1 MSAPDMTWAMAW
13 DMSWAKAFSLF
24 FLTFFS
30 EDAATLGGAA
40 MATAGMLA
48 TPLSLAACFLGIWLG
63 DLGLYALARYFG
75 RPFLKQNWVR
85 RRVNEDRLAKSEA
98 WWKRRGLLV
107 LLVARFVPGL
117 RLPTYLI
124 AGTLAVPF
132 LSFAVV
138 TALMGLIWVPLIFVL
153 VWVAGTQA
161 VTWYAA
167 ARGALII
174 GAASVLILI
183 AAFFFFRNRLA
194 ALMRTPGMQRWL
206 QWEFWPAR
214 LFYIPVG
221 LNYVRLGLKY
231 RGFNL
236 PTISNPGMLTG
247 GLVGESKQAIL
258 KDLFDTSPDFTARAA
273 LIERGLPQ
281 ARMAM
286 FEALCRE
293 HNLTLPVVLKP
304 NVAQR
309 GSGFKLVRQAEDARD
324 YLARVTGEVV
334 LQEYAPGPC
343 EIGIFYYRF
352 PEETRGRIF
361 AITEKVFPE
370 IVGDGQRSVE
380 DLIRA
385 DARAV
390 IMAGTYLKRHDA
402 IRGKILAM
410 GERLK
415 LVEAG
420 NHCQGC
426 IFRDGMHLWSE
437 ALEDRIDRISRQMP
451 GFFIGR
457 YDVRYPTDEEI
468 KRGENFKVL
477 ELNGASSEATS
488 IYDAR
493 NSIFRAYATL
503 FRQWDLVFAIGAAN
517 RKLGHRPAALALLR
531 EEWKKYQELSA
542 CYPMAD

>member
-1 MSAPDMTWAMAW
+1 MSALDVTWA
-13 DMSWAKAFSLF
+13 KIFSLF

-40 MATAGMLA
+40 MAAAGLLA
-48 TPLSLAACFLGIWLG
+48 TPLGLAACFLGIWLG

-75 RPFLKQNWVR
+75 RPFLKQTWVR

-98 WWKRRGLLV
+98 WWRRRGLLV
-107 LLVARFVPGL
+107 LLAARFVPGL

-153 VWVAGTQA
+153 VWVAGTEA

-167 ARGALII
+167 AKGALII
-174 GAASVLILI
+174 GAVSALGVAGAGFL
-183 AAFFFFRNRLA
+183 FRARLVSLLRA
-194 ALMRTPGMQRWL
+194 PRMQRWL

-221 LNYVRLGLKY
+221 VNYVRLGIKY

-258 KDLFDTSPDFTARAA
+258 EDLFETSPDFTARSA
-273 LIERGLPQ
+273 LIGRGLAN
-281 ARMAM
+281 ARMAA
-286 FEALCRE
+286 FEQLCRE
-293 HNLTLPVVLKP
+293 HRFALPVVLKP

-309 GSGFKLVRQAEDARD
+309 GSGFRLVRHLEDARD
-324 YLARVTGEVV
+324 YLARVTGDVV

-370 IVGDGQRSVE
+370 IIGDGRRSVE
-380 DLIRA
+380 ALIRA

-390 IMAGTYLKRHDA
+390 IMAGTYLKRHEA
-402 IRGKILAM
+402 IRGKVLAA

-426 IFRDGMHLWSE
+426 IFRDGMHLLTD
-437 ALEDRIDRISRQMP
+437 ALEDRIDSISRLMP

-457 YDVRYPTDEEI
+457 YDVRYANDADI
-468 KRGENFKVL
+468 RRGEKFKIL

-493 NSIFRAYATL
+493 NSLFRAYATL

-542 CYPMAD
+542 YYPMAD

>member
-1 MSAPDMTWAMAW
+1 MSMLDVT
-13 DMSWAKAFSLF
+13 WAKAFSLF

-30 EDAATLGGAA
+30 EDAATLGGAV
-40 MATAGMLA
+40 MAAAGLLA
-48 TPLSLAACFLGIWLG
+48 TPLGLAACFLGIWLG

-85 RRVNEDRLAKSEA
+85 RRVNDDRLARSEA

-107 LLVARFVPGL
+107 LLAARFVPGL

-132 LSFAVV
+132 LSFAAV

-153 VWVAGTQA
+153 VWMAGTEA

-167 ARGALII
+167 AKGALII
-174 GAASVLILI
+174 GAASIVVLVGAL
-183 AAFFFFRNRLA
+183 FFFRARLA
-194 ALMRTPGMQRWL
+194 AALQGPQMQRWL

-231 RGFNL
+231 RSFNL

-258 KDLFDTSPDFTARAA
+258 QDLFETSPDFTARSA
-273 LIERGLPQ
+273 LIGRGAPG
-281 ARMAM
+281 ARMAA
-286 FEALCRE
+286 FEQHCRE
-293 HNLTLPVVLKP
+293 HRLTLPVVLKP

-309 GSGFKLVRQAEDARD
+309 GSGFKLVRHPEDARD
-324 YLARVTGEVV
+324 YLARVTGDVV

-370 IVGDGQRSVE
+370 IVGDGRRSVE
-380 DLIRA
+380 ELIRA

-390 IMAGTYLKRHDA
+390 IMAATYLKRHDA
-402 IRGKILAM
+402 IRGKVLAA

-437 ALEDRIDRISRQMP
+437 ALEERIDRISRQMP

-457 YDVRYPTDEEI
+457 YDVRYAIDADI
-468 KRGENFKVL
+468 RRGENFHIL

-493 NSIFRAYATL
+493 NSLFRAYGIL
-503 FRQWDLVFAIGAAN
+503 FRQWELVFAIGAAN

>member
-1 MSAPDMTWAMAW
+1 
-13 DMSWAKAFSLF
+13 
-24 FLTFFS
+24 
-30 EDAATLGGAA
+30 
-40 MATAGMLA
+40 
-48 TPLSLAACFLGIWLG
+48 
-63 DLGLYALARYFG
+63 
-75 RPFLKQNWVR
+75 
-85 RRVNEDRLAKSEA
+85 
-98 WWKRRGLLV
+98 
-107 LLVARFVPGL
+107 
-117 RLPTYLI
+117 
-124 AGTLAVPF
+124 
-132 LSFAVV
+132 
-138 TALMGLIWVPLIFVL
+138 LMGLIWVPLIFVL
-153 VWVAGTQA
+153 VWMAGAHA
-161 VTWYAA
+161 VVWYAT

-174 GAASVLILI
+174 SAVGLLTLV
-183 AAFFFFRNRLA
+183 AAFLLLRPRLRIW
-194 ALMRTPGMQRWL
+194 LRSPGAQRWL

-258 KDLFDTSPDFTARAA
+258 QDLFDTSPDFTARSA
-273 LIERGLPQ
+273 LIGRGAPE
-281 ARMAM
+281 ARMAL
-286 FEALCRE
+286 FEQLCRE
-293 HNLTLPVVLKP
+293 HHLTLPVVLKP

-309 GSGFKLVRQAEDARD
+309 GSGFRLVRHAEDARD

-334 LQEYAPGPC
+334 LQAYAPGPC

-352 PEETRGRIF
+352 PHEKRGRIF

-370 IVGDGQRSVE
+370 IVGDGMRSVE
-380 DLIRA
+380 QLIRA

-390 IMAGTYLKRHDA
+390 IMASTYLKRHDA
-402 IRGKILAM
+402 IRDKVLGE

-426 IFRDGMHLWSE
+426 IFRDGMHLWTE
-437 ALEDRIDRISRQMP
+437 AMEDRIDRISRQIP

-457 YDVRYPTDEEI
+457 YDVRYETDEDI
-468 KRGENFKVL
+468 RRGENFKIL

-517 RKLGHRPAALALLR
+517 RKLGHRPAAFALLR
-531 EEWKKYQELSA
+531 DEWKKYQELSA

>member
-1 MSAPDMTWAMAW
+1 MSMLDVTWAKMA
-13 DMSWAKAFSLF
+13 SLF

-40 MATAGMLA
+40 MAAAGLLA
-48 TPLSLAACFLGIWLG
+48 TPLGLAACFLGIWLG

-85 RRVNEDRLAKSEA
+85 RRVNDDRLARSEA

-107 LLVARFVPGL
+107 LLAARFVPGL

-124 AGTLAVPF
+124 AGTLSVPF

-153 VWVAGTQA
+153 VWMAGTEA

-167 ARGALII
+167 AKGALII
-174 GAASVLILI
+174 GAASVVVLVGALFLLRARF
-183 AAFFFFRNRLA
+183 AAVLRGPR
-194 ALMRTPGMQRWL
+194 MQRWV

-231 RGFNL
+231 RSFNL

-258 KDLFDTSPDFTARAA
+258 QDLFETSPDFTARSA
-273 LIERGLPQ
+273 LIGRGAPE
-281 ARMAM
+281 ARMAA
-286 FEALCRE
+286 FEQLCRE
-293 HNLTLPVVLKP
+293 HRLTLPVVLKP

-309 GSGFKLVRQAEDARD
+309 GSGFRLVRQPEDARD
-324 YLARVTGEVV
+324 YLARVTGDVV

-370 IVGDGQRSVE
+370 IVGDGRRNVE
-380 DLIRA
+380 ELIRA

-390 IMAGTYLKRHDA
+390 IMAATYLKRHDA
-402 IRGKILAM
+402 IRGKILAA

-437 ALEDRIDRISRQMP
+437 ALEERVDRISRQIP

-457 YDVRYPTDEEI
+457 YDVRYAADPDIRE
-468 KRGENFKVL
+468 GENFKIL

-493 NSIFRAYATL
+493 NSIFRAYAIL
-503 FRQWDLVFAIGAAN
+503 FRQWELVFAIGAAN